1 MGISIER
8 HGIVNCNELID
19 LLIADML
26 SGGFTQVFPVGAYD
40 PATHKGA
47 TLEAGPGVD
56 PLSATQPWRIRLEA
70 LSDLQIKVN
79 VAHPF
84 QLPDTGGVVPLAGMY
99 PVESGVIGRGAIG
112 NGASGTGPIHFI
124 HRDIDEY
131 GITSGNQASYP
142 MSYRLTT
149 CAHGFALFIWNE
161 ATDSV
166 GNSFSWLAV
175 QRSVDNATGAPY
187 VTGKSPVYAVFSH
200 PKLGIRKFVVRESDV
215 HKPTISVPATAN
227 TEDSRAI
234 INEEAQV
241 AITEDN
247 KYVVTMPNG
256 LNTPRYSYTQELDVV
271 AITSADV
278 VSQWAEVPLTQYG
291 ESQPR
296 VYKAMCANGAN
307 NTGMRVLMLMSGPS
321 TTPQQP

>member
-8 HGIVNCNELID
+8 HGIVDCNTLVDLI
-19 LLIADML
+19 IADML
-26 SGGFTQVFPVGAYD
+26 TAGFTQIFPTVPYD
-40 PATHKGA
+40 PATHKGITMESGA
-47 TLEAGPGVD
+47 NVD
-56 PLSATQPWRIRLEA
+56 PLHETQPWRIRIEA
-70 LSDLQIKVN
+70 LSDLQVKIN
-79 VAHPF
+79 VAHPL
-84 QLPDTGGVVPLAGMY
+84 QLPGTGGVVPLVGQY
-99 PVESGVIGRGAIG
+99 PVDSGVIGRGAIG
-112 NGASGTGPIHFI
+112 NGAGGTGPIHFI
-124 HRDIDEY
+124 QRDVD
-131 GITSGNQASYP
+131 GITEGNQASYP

-149 CAHGFALFIWNE
+149 CAHGFALFVWNE

-175 QRSVDNATGAPY
+175 QRSVDNASGAPY
-187 VTGKSPVYAVFSH
+187 ITGKSPVYAVFSH
-200 PKLGIRKFVVRESDV
+200 PKLGILKFVVRESDV
-215 HKPTISVPATAN
+215 HKPTIAVSATAN

-234 INEEAQV
+234 INAEPQV

-247 KYVVTMPNG
+247 KYVVTIPNG
-256 LNTPRYSYTQELDVV
+256 LNTPRYSYTHELDVI